1 MATASDFVPQNPPT
15 HQLEFFSSTKVF
27 NVGTF
32 QEGLALNVKYMAVDG
47 SEIANNHLGCIK
59 PCKW

>member
-15 HQLEFFSSTKVF
+15 HQLEVFSNPNKVF

-32 QEGLALNVKYMAVDG
+32 QEGLALNKV
-47 SEIANNHLGCIK
+47 HGCWWFRNRK
-59 PCKW
+59 QPPGMYKTQ